1 MNLLLTDS
9 IYFVFSSLENQRRL
23 SQIKVPYKF
32 FSLQN
37 LKTLPD
43 QSLRLTNLQ
52 KKQLQKKKKKKK
64 AFSSVYATG
73 TTCFDKYVIFHVITD
88 KAMLLLSWKEV
99 I

>member
-9 IYFVFSSLENQRRL
+9 IYFAFSSLENQRRL
-23 SQIKVPYKF
+23 SQIKVPYKS

-52 KKQLQKKKKKKK
+52 KKQLQKKKN
-64 AFSSVYATG
+64 AFFSVYATG
-73 TTCFDKYVIFHVITD
+73 TTCFDKYFIFHVITD
-88 KAMLLLSWKEV
+88 KAMLLLSWKKV